1 MPIIAQVNAQVMAR
15 ELHRLDRDD
24 RMVRVDIL
32 VSAIYNPLFVEQPV
46 ITEMVAKFAIE
57 FARGVVMEPSK
68 SEAVIQ

>member
-1 MPIIAQVNAQVMAR
+1 MA
-15 ELHRLDRDD
+15 
-24 RMVRVDIL
+24 RVDIL
-32 VSAIYNPLFVEQPV
+32 VSAIYNPLFIEQPV